1 LIDQKTTTKT
11 RITTTETETTE
22 TEIKTTIRKTTIPI
36 QQVAN
41 NFINMNSFTKVAT
54 LFVITFTMISCDSN
68 KVFDQY
74 IEVENA
80 TWKRENIAKFS
91 VDIKDTTNAHNLYIN
106 VRNKGNYPY
115 SNLYMFVKI
124 EGPDGN
130 FSIDT
135 VNCILADKSGKWL
148 GNGIGDL
155 WDVKV
160 PYIGGFKF
168 AKSGEYQ
175 FSFEQ
180 AMRVENGLEGITDM
194 GLRIERKED

>member
-1 LIDQKTTTKT
+1 M
-11 RITTTETETTE
+11 ITTNNSVGR
-22 TEIKTTIRKTTIPI
+22 RKLEAKSWK
-36 QQVAN
+36 Q
-41 NFINMNSFTKVAT
+41 KVRSNHFGLLTSAIVMSLI
-54 LFVITFTMISCDSN
+54 LFSCDSN

-74 IEVENA
+74 IEVENG
-80 TWKRENIAKFS
+80 TWKRENVAKFTVNIS
-91 VDIKDTTNAHNLYIN
+91 DTTSAHNLYIN
-106 VRNKGNYPY
+106 VRNKGNYPF

-135 VNCILADKSGKWL
+135 VNCTLADKSGKWL

-168 AKSGEYQ
+168 AHSGEYQ

-180 AMRVENGLEGITDM
+180 AMRVENGLEGITDI

>member
-1 LIDQKTTTKT
+1 MKLVNNRVRSQKSEV
-11 RITTTETETTE
+11 R
-22 TEIKTTIRKTTIPI
+22 RFCLRLP
-36 QQVAN
+36 
-41 NFINMNSFTKVAT
+41 FFDFGLRT
-54 LFVITFTMISCDSN
+54 LVFGLFLFLISCDSN

-74 IEVENA
+74 MEVENA

-91 VDIKDTTNAHNLYIN
+91 VVIKDTTTAHNLYIN
-106 VRNKGNYPY
+106 IRNKGNYPF

-130 FSIDT
+130 FSVDT

-155 WDVKV
+155 WDVQV

-180 AMRVENGLEGITDM
+180 AMRVENGLEGITDI
-194 GLRIERKED
+194 GLRIERKEE

>member
-1 LIDQKTTTKT
+1 MKLVNNRVRSLKTEVRSPK
-11 RITTTETETTE
+11 
-22 TEIKTTIRKTTIPI
+22 
-36 QQVAN
+36 
-41 NFINMNSFTKVAT
+41 FL
-54 LFVITFTMISCDSN
+54 LFSSIFGLLLFLISCDSN

-74 IEVENA
+74 MEVENA

-91 VDIKDTTNAHNLYIN
+91 VDIKDTTAAHNLYIN

-115 SNLYMFVKI
+115 SNLYLFIKI

-130 FSIDT
+130 FSVDT

-148 GNGIGDL
+148 GKGIGDL
-155 WDVKV
+155 WDVQV

-180 AMRVENGLEGITDM
+180 AMRVENGLEGITDI

>member
-1 LIDQKTTTKT
+1 
-11 RITTTETETTE
+11 
-22 TEIKTTIRKTTIPI
+22 
-36 QQVAN
+36 
-41 NFINMNSFTKVAT
+41 
-54 LFVITFTMISCDSN
+54 MISCDSN

-91 VDIKDTTNAHNLYIN
+91 IDITDTTNAHNLYIN

-168 AKSGEYQ
+168 AKSGNYE

-180 AMRVENGLEGITDM
+180 AMRVENGLEGITDI

>member
-1 LIDQKTTTKT
+1 MITTKNSVG
-11 RITTTETETTE
+11 R
-22 TEIKTTIRKTTIPI
+22 RKTEVGSWKQSVFGIP
-36 QQVAN
+36 
-41 NFINMNSFTKVAT
+41 T
-54 LFVITFTMISCDSN
+54 LIFLLALLLFSCDSN

-74 IEVENA
+74 IEVENGD
-80 TWKRENIAKFS
+80 WKRENVAKFTVNIS
-91 VDIKDTTNAHNLYIN
+91 DTTSAHNLYIN
-106 VRNKGNYPY
+106 VRNKGNYPF

-135 VNCILADKSGKWL
+135 VNCTLADKSGKWL
-148 GNGIGDL
+148 GKGIGDL

-168 AKSGEYQ
+168 AHSGEYQ

-180 AMRVENGLEGITDM
+180 AMRVENGLQGISDI
-194 GLRIERKED
+194 GLRIERKDD

>member
-1 LIDQKTTTKT
+1 MNLTSNNSILHLLFDKRFFVLI
-11 RITTTETETTE
+11 IS
-22 TEIKTTIRKTTIPI
+22 
-36 QQVAN
+36 VC
-41 NFINMNSFTKVAT
+41 
-54 LFVITFTMISCDSN
+54 LFSCDSK

-74 IEVENA
+74 IQVENGV
-80 TWKRENIAKFS
+80 WKRENIAKFS
-91 VDIKDTTNAHNLYIN
+91 INIEDTTSAHNLYIN
-106 VRNKGNYPY
+106 IRNKGNYPF
-115 SNLYMFVKI
+115 SNLYMFVKV

-130 FSIDT
+130 FSVDT

-148 GNGIGDL
+148 GKGIGDL

-168 AKSGEYQ
+168 AKLGEYK

-180 AMRVENGLEGITDM
+180 AMRVNNGLEGITDV

>member
-1 LIDQKTTTKT
+1 MKLVNNKVG
-11 RITTTETETTE
+11 
-22 TEIKTTIRKTTIPI
+22 IR
-36 QQVAN
+36 
-41 NFINMNSFTKVAT
+41 NSEFGSKSFGLRSSVFG
-54 LFVITFTMISCDSN
+54 LFLFLISCDSN

-74 IEVENA
+74 MEVENA

-91 VDIKDTTNAHNLYIN
+91 VDIKDTTTTHNLYIN
-106 VRNKGNYPY
+106 LRNKGNYPY
-115 SNLYMFVKI
+115 SNLYLFVKI

-148 GNGIGDL
+148 GKGIGDL
-155 WDVKV
+155 WDLQV

-180 AMRVENGLEGITDM
+180 AMRVENGLEGITDI